1 MQKEVDPG
9 MKEYLKTLKGR
20 EYDPIS
26 RDEERKLMKKYKKSH
41 DIKARDT
48 LLKSNMRYA
57 CSLVTPYVG
66 MGLSYR

>member
-41 DIKARDT
+41 DMKARDT
-48 LLKSNMRYA
+48 LLKSMQSCDSVRRYGA
-57 CSLVTPYVG
+57 
-66 MGLSYR
+66 